1 MAAQTSGKVPY
12 ETLTPYGK
20 KRRTLREHRE
30 ELRVAVGLLQV
41 AGLYELFEDEVM
53 EINDNHPYWL
63 GYDVDEPDAMD
74 EADDPSTD
82 PMLAVQRAT
91 AEERESLARLMVAL
105 EGRRRDQDHVEA
117 LQMELE
123 RARMRAEDLASH
135 LG

>member
-20 KRRTLREHRE
+20 KRRTLREHR
-30 ELRVAVGLLQV
+30 
-41 AGLYELFEDEVM
+41 
-53 EINDNHPYWL
+53 L

-91 AEERESLARLMVAL
+91 AEERESRQVEGPTAAKNSACGSGSGSVLCAL
-105 EGRRRDQDHVEA
+105 V
-117 LQMELE
+117 LPPPI
-123 RARMRAEDLASH
+123 
-135 LG
+135 